1 MGWTAINKTSLFTDV
16 LILYIENTKES
27 PKKVLEHKFQFK
39 FKFKFKVTNYMVNV
53 KKSIVFLYGN
63 DEKLEIGKKEP
74 FTVAHKIHEI
84 LRYKSNK
91 IYGKSIC

>member
-1 MGWTAINKTSLFTDV
+1 
-16 LILYIENTKES
+16 
-27 PKKVLEHKFQFK
+27 
-39 FKFKFKVTNYMVNV
+39 MVNV
-53 KKSIVFLYGN
+53 KKSIVFLYSN